1 MCVAFACQVC
11 VVIVSDGIKKINND
25 TLRRA
30 DELGIAK
37 QAMIFHAEDLGM
49 VEPDDIELHE
59 FTAAPCLEPATRAW
73 KKKYGARYCPMQVV
87 FAIKEH
93 NGGKL
98 DSHKWFFD
106 AYCRRANPE
115 FVVVRYT
122 SGAAHIWALPCA
134 HDLQT
139 FACCA
144 THQQLVDVGTRPS
157 SRAIYNL
164 VATMR
169 NDDSV
174 GGCCGE
180 IAVGLQPG
188 HKSEMYTNFV
198 ISAQQF
204 EYKISHCM
212 DKREW
217 PLVCSDG
224 LPFA

>member
-122 SGAAHIWALPCA
+122 SGAALSRLCLCSRLVNLRLLRHPS
-134 HDLQT
+134 T
-139 FACCA
+139 ACGCG
-144 THQQLVDVGTRPS
+144 HSPQLS
-157 SRAIYNL
+157 
-164 VATMR
+164 
-169 NDDSV
+169 
-174 GGCCGE
+174 CH
-180 IAVGLQPG
+180 LQPCR
-188 HKSEMYTNFV
+188 HH
-198 ISAQQF
+198 AQ
-204 EYKISHCM
+204 
-212 DKREW
+212 
-217 PLVCSDG
+217 
-224 LPFA
+224 